1 MSSSFT
7 SALGAPLPVI
17 QSAVLPLPLPLAPD
31 QVLVRTVA
39 VAINPCDWKMPDNF
53 PSKSAVGG
61 SDFAGIVVVLGSGV
75 REEAALP
82 GSGRHLRIGD
92 RVCGAVHG
100 FNPANH
106 SGGCFA
112 EYVAATA
119 DILLGIPDGITRE
132 EAAAVGGT
140 RIATL
145 GVVFYEHLKLGYS
158 PRHPA
163 TEEAETAPV
172 LVYGGGTVTGSMAI
186 QLLRASGLRQLAV
199 CSAKSAPLALSYGA
213 ERTFDYHSP
222 TCATEIREYT
232 KCRLNRIVDII
243 ADSNSISQCYNAMG
257 RLGGSLCRHDIR

>member
-7 SALGAPLPVI
+7 SALGAPFPVI
-17 QSAVLPLPLPLAPD
+17 QSAVVCASSIKSTDAAASLVISDSCPLPLPLAPD

-61 SDFAGIVVVLGSGV
+61 SDFAGIVVALGSGV

-92 RVCGAVHG
+92 RVCDAVHG

-119 DILLGIPDGITRE
+119 DILLGIPDGITWE

-140 RIATL
+140 GIATL
-145 GVVFYEHLKLGYS
+145 GVVF
-158 PRHPA
+158 
-163 TEEAETAPV
+163 
-172 LVYGGGTVTGSMAI
+172 
-186 QLLRASGLRQLAV
+186 
-199 CSAKSAPLALSYGA
+199 
-213 ERTFDYHSP
+213 
-222 TCATEIREYT
+222 
-232 KCRLNRIVDII
+232 
-243 ADSNSISQCYNAMG
+243 
-257 RLGGSLCRHDIR
+257 